1 MIIMTSKYTYL
12 HALFSFC
19 WTLNQKKKKKKMLCP
34 IIVMIMRG
42 MKITWKFIARALT
55 REESANK

>member
-1 MIIMTSKYTYL
+1 MIIMTTKYTYL
-12 HALFSFC
+12 HTLFSFC
-19 WTLNQKKKKKKMLCP
+19 WTLNQKKKKKKLCP

-42 MKITWKFIARALT
+42 MKITWNFIARALT